1 LARAQAHAG
10 TAPLA
15 AERAAEDPDY
25 RFAVVQSEL
34 YRRHLRSSVE
44 SLDVVPL
51 ARYISHFARWYR
63 EDERSPEVERVVRTV
78 LDQGVRGLGLEGA

>member
-1 LARAQAHAG
+1 MLRR
-10 TAPLA
+10 PLA

-44 SLDVVPL
+44 GLDVIPL

-63 EDERSPEVERVVRTV
+63 AEERSPEVERVARTV